1 MDPDSI
7 VLGQAEE
14 ALKPDKEAIGQ
25 GKLQCARWASQRAQE
40 KSESDLGARMEPL
53 AEVQDRPH
61 YAAVLSFRVLESGYL
76 RWKERGDMFTH

>member
-25 GKLQCARWASQRAQE
+25 GKLQCARWDSQRAQ
-40 KSESDLGARMEPL
+40 DLGARMEPL

-76 RWKERGDMFTH
+76 RWKVRGDVFTH